1 MALSIYQVTKSKS
14 LRKMLRDIL
23 QLVSNAELVRGGK
36 HCALS
41 IGRRKI
47 PISSTPSCNER
58 KLVLNFRKQVID
70 AMVLDGLDVSSL

>member
-41 IGRRKI
+41 IGRRKDSDI
-47 PISSTPSCNER
+47 INAKLQR
-58 KLVLNFRKQVID
+58 KKASVEFQKAGN
-70 AMVLDGLDVSSL
+70 